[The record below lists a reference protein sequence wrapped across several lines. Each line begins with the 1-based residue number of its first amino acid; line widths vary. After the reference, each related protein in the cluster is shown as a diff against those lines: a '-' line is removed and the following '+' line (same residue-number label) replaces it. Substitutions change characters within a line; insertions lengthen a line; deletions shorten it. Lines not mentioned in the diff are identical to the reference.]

1 MLRPRPGFSAALLLA
16 TLLCGCEKSD
26 ARFAKRARLPTG
38 RLDLP
43 STPVVRAAPGSS
55 VVLAGWALADDGIAE
70 VNVYSDGRLL
80 RSSGA
85 RLPRPDVAK
94 AFPLMKGSA
103 RAGFHL
109 VVDPSETG
117 PGAHELVLQ
126 ARTNRGA
133 VGELGRFT
141 LIATTAR

>member
-1 MLRPRPGFSAALLLA
+1 MLRPGRRSSAALLLA
-16 TLLCGCEKSD
+16 ALLCGCEKSD
-26 ARFAKRARLPTG
+26 ARFAKRARLPAG

-55 VVLAGWALADDGIAE
+55 VVLAGWALSDDGIAE
-70 VNVYSDGRLL
+70 VNVYSDGKLL

-85 RLPRPDVAK
+85 RFPRPDVAK
-94 AFPLMKGSA
+94 AFPSVKDSS

-109 VVDPSETG
+109 VLDPAETG
-117 PGAHELVLQ
+117 PGAHELILQ

-141 LIATTAR
+141 LVATPAP